1 MQYMPSLRRHVHH
14 ACVHPS
20 ILAQVVLVGPE
31 APQGARWPVLVVHE
45 ALVPY
50 SVCHG
55 GQDNQ
60 YAVAYTLAEAG
71 RLLIQ
76 ITLCVYMYA
85 LI

>member
-1 MQYMPSLRRHVHH
+1 VHH

-45 ALVPY
+45 VGWLVDEALVPY

-71 RLLIQ
+71 RLLI
-76 ITLCVYMYA
+76 TLCVYMYA